1 MFFAVLADVAHVK
14 FLRHLEIELD
24 RAALP
29 RTTEAVLEMEVDLW
43 TVEGAVARVDD
54 IVLANRFQRHAQAF
68 RRFFPELVRAHGIFR
83 TRRQLDVIF
92 KAEFAVDAVHKLHN
106 ADDLVD
112 DLVFAHVDVGI
123 VLRERA
129 HAHQPVER
137 ARKLVTVNKPQL
149 SPAQRQF
156 AIAVQTFVVEQNAAR
171 AVHWLDGVWRFVDL
185 REVHVFLVMIPVARA
200 FPQRAV
206 HDQRRADLTV
216 ASLIVLFAP
225 EFFQLFAQDHTF
237 WMEDRE
243 AWRFFHEGE
252 EIQFLTQLAMVAAL
266 RFFQQV
272 QVFIQRFLLRETRAV
287 DALQHFV
294 VFITAPVCTGNAH
307 ELDRLDHA
315 RFWQMWAS
323 AEIHILAVLIEA
335 DRFIFRQIFDKLH
348 LVGFAAVGK
357 EFDRFFARQLLA
369 FKHSASLDDLL
380 HFLFDLVQ
388 IFRHKRVRAVKVIVK
403 TVFDR

>member
-1 MFFAVLADVAHVK
+1 
-14 FLRHLEIELD
+14 
-24 RAALP
+24 
-29 RTTEAVLEMEVDLW
+29 
-43 TVEGAVARVDD
+43 
-54 IVLANRFQRHAQAF
+54 
-68 RRFFPELVRAHGIFR
+68 
-83 TRRQLDVIF
+83 
-92 KAEFAVDAVHKLHN
+92 
-106 ADDLVD
+106 
-112 DLVFAHVDVGI
+112 
-123 VLRERA
+123 
-129 HAHQPVER
+129 
-137 ARKLVTVNKPQL
+137 
-149 SPAQRQF
+149 
-156 AIAVQTFVVEQNAAR
+156 
-171 AVHWLDGVWRFVDL
+171 
-185 REVHVFLVMIPVARA
+185 
-200 FPQRAV
+200 
-206 HDQRRADLTV
+206 
-216 ASLIVLFAP
+216 
-225 EFFQLFAQDHTF
+225 
-237 WMEDRE
+237 MEDRE

-252 EIQFLTQLAMVAAL
+252 KIQFLTQLAMVAAL

-403 TVFDR
+403 TVFDRWPNGDLRTWPETLHRFRQHMAGRMTENFLTFFVVKGEDRHLSVLIEHRRKILHFAVHLCSDGFLWQTVRQTLGNFHWRNLAGIVFANAAIW